1 VSSCHHSEFPSVS
14 ASGESSSPGHQAAG
28 WRGPL
33 QHAAARLGAVEGH
46 AVSPGRCH
54 PRRWGGKT
62 RGKPGDSFSEHS
74 PRERPPIRAAVP
86 EGMNTEGKCPQPPF
100 CSCRRWR
107 WWTPSRDKA
116 PEGGLT
122 RRTISPLGAL
132 FSTITDDMGASRDFG
147 SPDDWN
153 NPSIERRTNPVAR
166 LFKAFGAWHFLT
178 RIGSVLLILG
188 AVNVVVSV
196 ALLKDVGQAR
206 LWLFSGAVPVVVCLG
221 VWRKRRATSPGIT
234 HHWRR
239 NVKQAVAEDR
249 VKRFLRRPPRG
260 RRQI

>member
-1 VSSCHHSEFPSVS
+1 MALVD
-14 ASGESSSPGHQAAG
+14 
-28 WRGPL
+28 PL
-33 QHAAARLGAVEGH
+33 
-46 AVSPGRCH
+46 
-54 PRRWGGKT
+54 
-62 RGKPGDSFSEHS
+62 
-74 PRERPPIRAAVP
+74 
-86 EGMNTEGKCPQPPF
+86 
-100 CSCRRWR
+100 
-107 WWTPSRDKA
+107 RDKA
-116 PEGGLT
+116 PEGGLP

-178 RIGSVLLILG
+178 KIGSVLLILG

-196 ALLKDVGQAR
+196 APLEDVGRTR
-206 LWLFSGAVPVVVCLG
+206 LWLFYGVVLVCLGVCLG
-221 VWRKRRATSPGIT
+221 VWRKSRATSPGIT

>member
-1 VSSCHHSEFPSVS
+1 VD
-14 ASGESSSPGHQAAG
+14 
-28 WRGPL
+28 PL
-33 QHAAARLGAVEGH
+33 
-46 AVSPGRCH
+46 
-54 PRRWGGKT
+54 
-62 RGKPGDSFSEHS
+62 
-74 PRERPPIRAAVP
+74 
-86 EGMNTEGKCPQPPF
+86 
-100 CSCRRWR
+100 
-107 WWTPSRDKA
+107 RDKA
-116 PEGGLT
+116 PEGGLP

-196 ALLKDVGQAR
+196 ALVEDVGRAL
-206 LWLFSGAVPVVVCLG
+206 LWLFYGVVLVCLG
-221 VWRKRRATSPGIT
+221 IWRKSRATSPGIT

-249 VKRFLRRPPRG
+249 VKRLLRRPPRG

>member
-1 VSSCHHSEFPSVS
+1 MD
-14 ASGESSSPGHQAAG
+14 
-28 WRGPL
+28 PL
-33 QHAAARLGAVEGH
+33 
-46 AVSPGRCH
+46 
-54 PRRWGGKT
+54 
-62 RGKPGDSFSEHS
+62 
-74 PRERPPIRAAVP
+74 
-86 EGMNTEGKCPQPPF
+86 
-100 CSCRRWR
+100 
-107 WWTPSRDKA
+107 RDKA
-116 PEGGLT
+116 TEGGLS

-178 RIGSVLLILG
+178 RIGSVVLILG

-196 ALLKDVGQAR
+196 ALLEDAGRAR
-206 LWLFSGAVPVVVCLG
+206 LWLFYGVVLPLVCLG
-221 VWRKRRATSPGIT
+221 VWRKRRSTSPGIT

-239 NVKQAVAEDR
+239 NTKQAVAEDR
-249 VKRFLRRPPRG
+249 VKRLLRRPPRG

>member
-1 VSSCHHSEFPSVS
+1 MDPLTRQ
-14 ASGESSSPGHQAAG
+14 SPQ
-28 WRGPL
+28 R
-33 QHAAARLGAVEGH
+33 
-46 AVSPGRCH
+46 
-54 PRRWGGKT
+54 
-62 RGKPGDSFSEHS
+62 
-74 PRERPPIRAAVP
+74 
-86 EGMNTEGKCPQPPF
+86 
-100 CSCRRWR
+100 
-107 WWTPSRDKA
+107 
-116 PEGGLT
+116 GLT
-122 RRTISPLGAL
+122 RRTTSPLGAL

-147 SPDDWN
+147 SLDNWN

-196 ALLKDVGQAR
+196 ALLEDVGLAR
-206 LWLFSGAVPVVVCLG
+206 LWLFYGVVPPLVCLG
-221 VWRKRRATSPGIT
+221 VWRKSRATSPGIT

>member
-1 VSSCHHSEFPSVS
+1 MSSATSLFLWAV
-14 ASGESSSPGHQAAG
+14 ALVD
-28 WRGPL
+28 PL
-33 QHAAARLGAVEGH
+33 
-46 AVSPGRCH
+46 
-54 PRRWGGKT
+54 T
-62 RGKPGDSFSEHS
+62 RQS
-74 PRERPPIRAAVP
+74 
-86 EGMNTEGKCPQPPF
+86 
-100 CSCRRWR
+100 
-107 WWTPSRDKA
+107 
-116 PEGGLT
+116 PEGGPHPEDNLPA
-122 RRTISPLGAL
+122 RGI
-132 FSTITDDMGASRDFG
+132 FSTITGDMGASRDFG

-196 ALLKDVGQAR
+196 ALLKDVGRAR
-206 LWLFSGAVPVVVCLG
+206 LWLFYGVVLACLGVCLG

-249 VKRFLRRPPRG
+249 VKRLLRRPPRG

>member
-1 VSSCHHSEFPSVS
+1 V
-14 ASGESSSPGHQAAG
+14 A
-28 WRGPL
+28 
-33 QHAAARLGAVEGH
+33 
-46 AVSPGRCH
+46 
-54 PRRWGGKT
+54 
-62 RGKPGDSFSEHS
+62 
-74 PRERPPIRAAVP
+74 
-86 EGMNTEGKCPQPPF
+86 
-100 CSCRRWR
+100 
-107 WWTPSRDKA
+107 PSRDKA

-196 ALLKDVGQAR
+196 ALLEDAGRAR
-206 LWLFSGAVPVVVCLG
+206 LWLFYGVVFPLVCLG

-249 VKRFLRRPPRG
+249 GQRFLRRPLRG